1 MPINFSITNLVN
13 KLTLRLQE
21 KLPGPSAHNVM
32 RAVPVGSEIPTF
44 NHQTP
49 PKSASV
55 LILFYPD
62 QNEIFF
68 PLIQRNIYK
77 GVHSGQISLPGGTAE
92 PGETSIAT
100 ALREAEEEIGIL
112 ASDVTVVGR
121 LSEFYVIPSNFNVA
135 PIIGFTQSKPEF
147 KRDPNEVEK
156 IIFGNVS
163 HLLSVDAIKRKE
175 ILAAGRYALMAPHF
189 DMDGHLVWGA
199 TAMILNELRTV
210 LREK

>member
-1 MPINFSITNLVN
+1 MKNAPTLLVN

-21 KLPGPSAHNVM
+21 KLPGPSAHEVM
-32 RAVPVGSEIPTF
+32 RAVPVGTDIPTF
-44 NHQTP
+44 DHNTP
-49 PKSASV
+49 PKAASV
-55 LILFYPD
+55 LILLYPD
-62 QNEIFF
+62 QDEIFF

-92 PGETSIAT
+92 PGETPIAT

-135 PIIGFTQSKPEF
+135 PIIGFATSRPEF
-147 KRDPNEVEK
+147 IRDPTEVEK
-156 IIFGNVS
+156 IIFGNLS
-163 HLLSVDAIKRKE
+163 HLLSDDAIKRKE

-189 DMDGHLVWGA
+189 DVEGYLVWGA
-199 TAMILNELRTV
+199 TAMILNELRMV
-210 LREK
+210 LRE